1 MENLLVLSK
10 NSDQLTY
17 VEGNLVTVTKED
29 VAKELA
35 SEPIYYNIAEF
46 EQDVEKAEKALADAV
61 DSLDAEIMHKEAD
74 LEAQVKSC
82 LESAKAA
89 REAAMAEALAK
100 YDAAVKAIT
109 ADAENAAEN
118 ICKFKEDV
126 LAEKKEAL
134 ENARRILKEAKEK
147 NAEIDLNRDTYSQLS
162 AILKEEEAKAKA
174 EEERKAEEA
183 LKLEQE
189 KQAVAEQKV
198 AKPAVVHLE
207 MPRLKF

>member
-46 EQDVEKAEKALADAV
+46 EQEVEKAEKALADAV

-89 REAAMAEALAK
+89 RGAAMAEALAK

-162 AILKEEEAKAKA
+162 AILKEEAKAKA

-198 AKPAVVHLE
+198 VQPAVVHLE
-207 MPRLKF
+207 TPRLKF